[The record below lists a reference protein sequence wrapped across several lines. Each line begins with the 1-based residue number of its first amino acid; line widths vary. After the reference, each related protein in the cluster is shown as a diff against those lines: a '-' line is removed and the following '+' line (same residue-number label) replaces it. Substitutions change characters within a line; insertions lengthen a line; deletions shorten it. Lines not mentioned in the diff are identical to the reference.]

1 MSNFFSCY
9 LWWLI
14 LGVFLG
20 LLLCW
25 LYGMLFRREQDDYN
39 PPRQTTAQPVRST
52 PPPRPE
58 ATPAAAPR
66 PKPEPEPAPKP
77 QAVAA
82 PASSGENPAEF
93 GFKIKKTADGI
104 DDLTVIEGIGPKI
117 CQLLIDDGITTFRM
131 LSETPHERLVGILE
145 KAGPNFRLAKPDAW
159 PKQAALAARG
169 EWKAL
174 KELQDRLIGGIEFDD

>member
-1 MSNFFSCY
+1 MSNFLSCN

-14 LGVFLG
+14 FGVFIG

-25 LYGMLFRREQDDYN
+25 LYGILFRRDQDASS
-39 PPRQTTAQPVRST
+39 PPPQPVRAT

-58 ATPAAAPR
+58 ATPQTVAAAT
-66 PKPEPEPAPKP
+66 
-77 QAVAA
+77 
-82 PASSGENPAEF
+82 SSSSDNPTEY
-93 GFKIKKTADGI
+93 GFKIKKTAEGI

-117 CQLLIDDGITTFRM
+117 CQLLIDDGITTFKM
-131 LSETPHERLVGILE
+131 LNDAPHERLAGILE
-145 KAGPNFRLAKPDAW
+145 KAGPHFRLAKPDAW

-174 KELQDRLIGGIEFDD
+174 KELQDRLVGGVEFDD